1 VLVDGSAVEVF
12 ANDGAEVFASRWF
25 CPQKESLAVANTFAH
40 GGSLWPMEDVMGK
53 EYAFAKEKGLAPDL
67 AMPGWNETVPH

>member
-1 VLVDGSAVEVF
+1 VEVF

-25 CPQKESLAVANTFAH
+25 CPKKESLAVANTFAH